1 MIRPLEYS
9 SAPLQM
15 MSQLASSM
23 QQERLLREKQYQEEF
38 AQGAQLAQMISPEV
52 LNKSFDAQV
61 VNSGIADVRNSLRD
75 YIRKNPNANSAQIQS
90 EVQRQ
95 LGGISD

>member
-1 MIRPLEYS
+1 
-9 SAPLQM
+9 
-15 MSQLASSM
+15 M

-75 YIRKNPNANSAQIQS
+75 YIRSKFCANSI
-90 EVQRQ
+90 
-95 LGGISD
+95 